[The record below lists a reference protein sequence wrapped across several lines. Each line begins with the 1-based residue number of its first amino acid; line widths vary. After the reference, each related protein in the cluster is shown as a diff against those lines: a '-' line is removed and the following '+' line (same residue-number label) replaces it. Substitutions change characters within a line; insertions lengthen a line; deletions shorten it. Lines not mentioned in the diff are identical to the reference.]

1 MSLMAIMNIKI
12 AYKIMAISSITGFT
26 VYSWFLLV
34 SEWKEI
40 VLQLTVLATVGAI
53 LGIFACGGLAM
64 AIGSRPSKNIDN
76 IEPESG

>member
-1 MSLMAIMNIKI
+1 MSLMVIMNIKI
-12 AYKIMAISSITGFT
+12 AYKIMAISCITGFT
-26 VYSWFLLV
+26 IYSWFLLV

-40 VLQLTVLATVGAI
+40 VLQLTVLAAVGGI
-53 LGIFACGGLAM
+53 LGIFACVGLAM